1 MSGLEKFPL
10 TVRPE
15 TETPTEAG
23 ASAGDGGVDPS
34 PTFPLPVVAPQG
46 DDEDDMDAR
55 PSSQP
60 KITASVLGGNVE
72 GDKAMTDSKAAIRPE
87 ASNFSKTTVPGA
99 VAVRPGVPPTLGAS
113 SIKADIKEERGQTT
127 AEADE
132 PPTTLPGAVSVGPV
146 FTIPSKAKEDER
158 LMANAGSGSSGTSSA
173 VRSSFLSRMR
183 PSRFREKRKSGQ
195 GPVPGTDEMNK
206 SKLGGAG
213 LMTPSEK
220 KDYDG
225 GDRQSLRP
233 VRPTDPASEDLT
245 NDMVEQDG
253 NELASN
259 SPYVREG
266 GMVTAQVIDEQEL
279 EAQYHARIVRDAVAA
294 DVVDVEELKEKGRG
308 WKISVAIV
316 CIVAIVLAIAI
327 PLSQD
332 DKDPPTPSPT
342 VQLPSDFLYDL
353 FFPYSGS
360 ALDDLTTP
368 QYRAFNW
375 LLNDDP
381 AQLPLKETNDT
392 TLMERYAAA
401 VFYYSTGGDN
411 WIDKHYFLSNR
422 SLCEWIAADGSTG
435 FFCPE
440 ESASPA
446 NLEMGKYFIFD
457 YVRKMLMLAAHDY
470 PFGLVARSR
479 Q

>member
-10 TVRPE
+10 IVRPE
-15 TETPTEAG
+15 TEPPTEA

-60 KITASVLGGNVE
+60 KITASVD
-72 GDKAMTDSKAAIRPE
+72 GDKAMTDTKAAIRPE

-146 FTIPSKAKEDER
+146 FTTKTKEDER
-158 LMANAGSGSSGTSSA
+158 LMAKAGSGSSGTSSA

-183 PSRFREKRKSGQ
+183 PRRYREKRKSGQ

-253 NELASN
+253 NELASD
-259 SPYVREG
+259 SPYVRED
-266 GMVTAQVIDEQEL
+266 GMLTAQVIDEQEL

-294 DVVDVEELKEKGRG
+294 DVVDVEELKEKGRC

-327 PLSQD
+327 PLSQDD

-360 ALDDLTTP
+360 ALDDPTTP
-368 QYRAFNW
+368 QYRAFDW

-381 AQLPLKETNDT
+381 AQLPLKDTNDT

-411 WIDKHYFLSNR
+411 WIDKHGFLSN
-422 SLCEWIAADGSTG
+422 SSICEWIASDGKTG
-435 FFCPE
+435 VFCPE
-440 ESASPA
+440 ATSSPT
-446 NLEMGKYFIFD
+446 NLEMGKCINVCFALGIVLSCNSRLSF
-457 YVRKMLMLAAHDY
+457 R
-470 PFGLVARSR
+470 LVDRSR

>member
-1 MSGLEKFPL
+1 MDEEKMLEIIN
-10 TVRPE
+10 
-15 TETPTEAG
+15 
-23 ASAGDGGVDPS
+23 
-34 PTFPLPVVAPQG
+34 
-46 DDEDDMDAR
+46 AR
-55 PSSQP
+55 
-60 KITASVLGGNVE
+60 V
-72 GDKAMTDSKAAIRPE
+72 
-87 ASNFSKTTVPGA
+87 
-99 VAVRPGVPPTLGAS
+99 
-113 SIKADIKEERGQTT
+113 
-127 AEADE
+127 
-132 PPTTLPGAVSVGPV
+132 
-146 FTIPSKAKEDER
+146 
-158 LMANAGSGSSGTSSA
+158 
-173 VRSSFLSRMR
+173 
-183 PSRFREKRKSGQ
+183 
-195 GPVPGTDEMNK
+195 
-206 SKLGGAG
+206 G
-213 LMTPSEK
+213 LMSPSEK
-220 KDYDG
+220 KYYDG
-225 GDRQSLRP
+225 GDRPSMIQRSES
-233 VRPTDPASEDLT
+233 DPAFDALKDEK
-245 NDMVEQDG
+245 VEQDS
-253 NELASN
+253 NPLASI
-259 SPYVREG
+259 PQAPLHAGED
-266 GMVTAQVIDEQEL
+266 GMVTAHVINEEEL
-279 EAQYHARIVRDAVAA
+279 EAQYHAKMMREVVAA

-360 ALDDLTTP
+360 ALDDPTTP

-457 YVRKMLMLAAHDY
+457 YVRKMLMLEAHDY